1 MIKMNLKL
9 LWKPSSDLKDSSNIM
24 KYIEFL
30 NNKYKKNFKNYRDLY
45 NWSIDNIPNFWESVW
60 EFTGIIYTKK
70 FERVIDDIER
80 FPGARWFQ
88 GAELNYAQNILR
100 YRDEK
105 VAIKFRTEP
114 WTDIRKEISYADL
127 YNMVSKLHKAMK
139 HEGIKPNDHVAAYM
153 PNIPETTI
161 SMLAS
166 ASLGATWSS
175 AGTELGP
182 RVILD
187 RFSQIQPKILFT
199 VDGYYYKGKRFD
211 ILDNV
216 KSIASELKSIKK
228 IVIYRYVENEEN
240 KRISNAEYFDEFI
253 SGFSQGEIKFEQLP
267 FDHPLFIMFSSGTTG
282 KPKSMVQSA
291 GGVLIN
297 HLKELIIHSDLKRSD
312 TITYITSPSWMMW
325 NWLMSSFATG
335 ATVFLFDGNPSYP
348 DWKTMWKYV
357 EDEGIT
363 IFGCSASYIY
373 SLKNMDAK
381 PGKTFNLSKLRE
393 ISQTGSPLSPEG
405 FEWVYENIKK
415 DLHFNSI
422 SGGTDINGCFGIG
435 SPILPVYA
443 GEVQSPGLGMKIKA
457 YDQDGNPVYDTVG
470 ELVCEAP
477 SPSMPLYFLNDPE
490 NRRYFETYFSY
501 YYPKKN
507 VWRHGDFVIFNSK
520 TGGIIFMGRSD
531 ATLKPSGVRIGTAE
545 IYNIVESLP
554 EIADSAVVGQEW
566 KGDQRIILFVKLKK
580 GYVLNEELKNKIKTE
595 LRRNASPRHVPDL
608 IIEVPD
614 IPYTFNQKK
623 VEIAI
628 SNILNGRPVT
638 NRDTILNPEALDYI
652 EKILSIINSS

>member
-652 EKILSIINSS
+652 EKILPIINSS

>member
-1 MIKMNLKL
+1 MNLKL

-30 NNKYKKNFKNYRDLY
+30 NNKHKKNFKNYRDLY

-114 WTDIRKEISYADL
+114 WTDIRKEISYAEL
-127 YNMVSKLHKAMK
+127 YNLVSKLHKAMK
-139 HEGIKPNDHVAAYM
+139 YEGVKPGDHVAAYM

-199 VDGYYYKGKRFD
+199 VDGYYYKGKKFD
-211 ILDNV
+211 ILENV

-228 IVIYRYVENEEN
+228 IVVYRYVENEEN

-253 SGFSQGEIKFEQLP
+253 SGFSQGEIEFEQLP
-267 FDHPLFIMFSSGTTG
+267 FDQPLFIMFSSGTTG

-291 GGVLIN
+291 GGVLVN

-381 PGKTFNLSKLRE
+381 PGKTFNLSRLRE

-405 FEWVYENIKK
+405 FEWVYENIKN

-520 TGGIIFMGRSD
+520 TGGITFMGRSD

-628 SNILNGRPVT
+628 ANILNGRPVT

-652 EKILSIINSS
+652 EKILPIINSS

>member
-1 MIKMNLKL
+1 MNLKL

-30 NNKYKKNFKNYRDLY
+30 NNKYKKNFKNYLDLY
-45 NWSIDNIPNFWESVW
+45 NWSIDNIPDFWESVW
-60 EFTGIIYTKK
+60 EFTGIIYSKK

-114 WTDIRKEISYADL
+114 WTDLRKEISYADL
-127 YNMVSKLHKAMK
+127 YNQVSRLHKALK
-139 HEGIKPNDHVAAYM
+139 YEGVKPGDHVAAYM

-182 RVILD
+182 RAILD

-199 VDGYYYKGKRFD
+199 VDGYYYKGKKFD
-211 ILDNV
+211 ILENV
-216 KSIASELKSIKK
+216 KSIPNELKSIKK
-228 IVIYRYVENEEN
+228 IVVYRYAENQEN
-240 KRISNAEYFDEFI
+240 KRISNAEYSDEFV
-253 SGFSQGEIKFEQLP
+253 SGFSQGDIEFEQLP
-267 FDHPLFIMFSSGTTG
+267 FDQPLFIMFSSGTTG
-282 KPKSMVQSA
+282 KPKSIVQSA

-381 PGKTFNLSKLRE
+381 PGKTFNLSRLRE

-405 FEWVYENIKK
+405 FEWVYENIKN

-457 YDQDGNPVYDTVG
+457 YDQEGNPVYDTVG

-477 SPSMPLYFLNDPE
+477 SPSMPLYFLNDFD
-490 NRRYFETYFSY
+490 NKRYFETYFSY

-520 TGGIIFMGRSD
+520 TGGITFMGRSD

-580 GYVLNEELKNKIKTE
+580 GYVLNEELKTKIKKE

-628 SNILNGRPVT
+628 ANILNGRPVT

-652 EKILSIINSS
+652 EKILPIINSS

>member
-30 NNKYKKNFKNYRDLY
+30 NNKHKKNFKNYRDLY

-114 WTDIRKEISYADL
+114 WTDIRKEISYAEL
-127 YNMVSKLHKAMK
+127 YNLVSKLHKAMK
-139 HEGIKPNDHVAAYM
+139 YEGVKPGDHVAAYM

-199 VDGYYYKGKRFD
+199 VDGYYYKGKKFD
-211 ILDNV
+211 ILENV

-228 IVIYRYVENEEN
+228 IVVYRYVENEEN

-253 SGFSQGEIKFEQLP
+253 SGFSQGEIEFEQFP
-267 FDHPLFIMFSSGTTG
+267 FDQPLFIMFSSGTTG

-381 PGKTFNLSKLRE
+381 PGKTFNLSRLRE

-405 FEWVYENIKK
+405 FEWVYENIKN

-520 TGGIIFMGRSD
+520 TGGITFMGRSD

-628 SNILNGRPVT
+628 ANILNGRPVT

-652 EKILSIINSS
+652 EKILPIINSS